1 MRVTGLVLVFVPLLL
16 MGYAYFGYP
25 AIVWLLARRR
35 RPSIPAHDPGHWPP
49 VTITLPVYN
58 EEKAIAATLESL
70 LALDYPPDRRTIL
83 VVSDASTDRTDE
95 IVQGYA
101 DRGVSL
107 LRLSQRMGKTAAE
120 NAAARVTTDPI
131 VVNTDAT
138 VRVLPQALKALVR
151 VFQDPGIGLA
161 SGRDVS
167 VGDQQLESTRD
178 ESAYVDYEMRIR
190 ALETRIGSIVGASGC
205 LYAVRNGLIDPRFPE
220 ALSRDFGAALAV
232 AEKGFRAVSVEDAVC
247 LVPRTRSLRSEYR
260 RKVRTMTRG
269 LSTLWF
275 QRKMLSPR
283 RRFFAFSLWSH
294 KLARWV
300 MLLLVP
306 LVPVGLLLLIR
317 PDQNELILLVAAGAG
332 AIAVGLL
339 GIFWP
344 NAGKPPRVV
353 TVFGFVLIVLGAGLA
368 SWSQFLR
375 GQHKPFWE
383 PTRRK

>member
-1 MRVTGLVLVFVPLLL
+1 MRLAGLLLVLLPLLL
-16 MGYAYFGYP
+16 MGYAYLGYP
-25 AIVWLLARRR
+25 AIIWLVAKRRGR
-35 RPSIPAHDPGHWPP
+35 GVPAQDPGSWPP

-95 IVQGYA
+95 IVRGYA

-107 LRLSQRMGKTAAE
+107 LRLPHRMGKTAAE
-120 NAAARVTTDPI
+120 NAAAQVVTDPI

-138 VRVLPQALKALVR
+138 VRVVPHALKSLVR
-151 VFQDPGIGLA
+151 VFEDPGIGLG

-167 VGDQQLESTRD
+167 VGDQQLETNRD
-178 ESAYVDYEMRIR
+178 ESSYVDYEMRIR
-190 ALETRIGSIVGASGC
+190 SLETRAGSIVGASGC
-205 LYAVRNGLIDPRFPE
+205 LYAVRNGLIDPEFPE

-232 AEKGFRAVSVEDAVC
+232 VEQGFRAVSVNDAIC

-269 LSTLWF
+269 LNTLWY

-283 RRFFAFSLWSH
+283 QRLIAFSLWSH
-294 KLARWV
+294 KLTRWL
-300 MLLLVP
+300 MLLLLP
-306 LVPVGLLLLIR
+306 LLPLGV
-317 PDQNELILLVAAGAG
+317 ILLVRPGTTVLLGLIVGAALLGAF
-332 AIAVGLL
+332 GLL

-344 NAGKPPRVV
+344 MTRKPPRP
-353 TVFGFVLIVLGAGLA
+353 FAVLGFLLIAVVAGLA
-368 SWSQFLR
+368 AWIQFFR
-375 GQHKPFWE
+375 GEHRAVWE
-383 PTRRK
+383 PTRRQ